1 MKENEVPQD
10 DGGLFEGKFKTL
22 KYALD
27 EEGNYV
33 EVQSVGWE
41 PETVV
46 LNQAWEAV
54 NEQADL
60 AKQKVKAGEWSPLA
74 YHAYKAM
81 MDEAML
87 AEYMGFSKAK
97 VKEHMFS
104 PKSFESLSSAVIL
117 QYSEVLNLPV
127 EKLKALED

>member
-46 LNQAWEAV
+46 LNQAWDEV
-54 NEQADL
+54 NEQVEL
-60 AKQKVKAGEWSPLA
+60 ARKNVIAGIWSPLS

-81 MDEAML
+81 MDETL
-87 AEYMGFSKAK
+87 LSDYMGISKAR
-97 VKEHMFS
+97 VKEHLFS
-104 PKSFESLSSAVIL
+104 PKAFQELGKATL
-117 QYSEVLNLPV
+117 QQYSEVLNIP
-127 EKLKALED
+127 LEQLQKVD

>member
-46 LNQAWEAV
+46 LNQAWDEV
-54 NEQADL
+54 NEQVEL
-60 AKQKVKAGEWSPLA
+60 AKRNIASGLWSTLS
-74 YHAYKAM
+74 YHAFKAM
-81 MDEAML
+81 MDEGLL
-87 AEYMGFSKAK
+87 ADYMGFSKSK
-97 VKEHMFS
+97 VKEHLYS
-104 PKSFESLSSAVIL
+104 PKAFQALDSETL
-117 QYSEVLNLPV
+117 QKYSQVLNIPV
-127 EKLKALED
+127 EQLKKAE

>member
-27 EEGNYV
+27 EDGNYV

-46 LNQAWEAV
+46 LNQAWEEV
-54 NEQADL
+54 NQQAEI
-60 AKQKVKAGEWSPLA
+60 AKQKVLSGEWSPLA
-74 YHAYKAM
+74 YHATKAM
-81 MDEAML
+81 MDETML
-87 AEYMGFSKAK
+87 AEYMGISKAK
-97 VKEHMFS
+97 VREHMFQA
-104 PKSFESLSSAVIL
+104 KAFETL
-117 QYSEVLNLPV
+117 QKEALFRYSEVLNLPI
-127 EKLKALED
+127 EKLKTIE

>member
-46 LNQAWEAV
+46 LNQA
-54 NEQADL
+54 
-60 AKQKVKAGEWSPLA
+60 
-74 YHAYKAM
+74 
-81 MDEAML
+81 
-87 AEYMGFSKAK
+87 
-97 VKEHMFS
+97 
-104 PKSFESLSSAVIL
+104 
-117 QYSEVLNLPV
+117 
-127 EKLKALED
+127 